1 MIQRLILKLS
11 SKITLIVLTNKHI
24 GKSTF
29 KIALAYIK
37 FPTGEI
43 GDNLLNDKSYFNI
56 SFYNTEFQRNSE
68 GYTRNLT
75 EMPFSSCNDTYLEYV
90 EQELNDRISLNKY
103 ICPSNTDY
111 YIQGDL
117 NSQIFRDIEIFVTP
131 WNENNNEGVICQP
144 SEVLE
149 DAINNGYINVAVIRS
164 YFDFDDYENPVK
176 TFLSESENHFMLEN
190 TTTWIE
196 YFVQENTAMRSDNII
211 FNEPFK

>member
-131 WNENNNEGVICQP
+131 
-144 SEVLE
+144 
-149 DAINNGYINVAVIRS
+149 
-164 YFDFDDYENPVK
+164 
-176 TFLSESENHFMLEN
+176 
-190 TTTWIE
+190 
-196 YFVQENTAMRSDNII
+196 
-211 FNEPFK
+211 